1 MITRIAIRNFKMFD
15 DVEVELGARTVLIG
29 PNNSGKTSA
38 LQALALWELGL
49 RRWNEKRAGKAT
61 PEKRPGVTI
70 SRHDII
76 SLPVSSAKL
85 LWRDLHVREVSR
97 PDGRQHMANIFI
109 DITVEGVTAGRQWTC
124 GLEFYYANEESLY
137 CRPLRTGDGK
147 DPSRMPVPDEAAS
160 VRVAF
165 LQPMSGLIAN
175 EPVLEPGRVNVLL
188 GEGQTAQVLR
198 NLCYRIYVQDEDH
211 ATWDE
216 LADHMRKLF
225 GIEVLPPKY
234 IAERGEITMGYTER
248 GGPELDLASSGR
260 GCQQTLLVLAHLYAN
275 PNTVLLLDEPDAHLE
290 TLRQRQTYKL
300 ISDVAE
306 QRDSQVIAAS
316 HSEVLLNEAAEQDTL
331 VAFVGKPHRI
341 DDRGSQALKSLRE
354 IGFDQYYQAQQTG
367 WVLYLEGST
376 DLAILQALARKLDHE
391 AAEVL
396 DAPFVKYVGNLP
408 RHARDHFHGLREA
421 KTDLVGVA
429 IFDHLEGDDA
439 TDSGHS
445 SLRFEQWHRRE
456 IENYLCQQEVLM
468 RWAGLM
474 DHPWLVRGMWQ
485 VRDASAPGQVDLFA
499 PEREEAMREAIA
511 EVTAALETLGEPSP
525 WSADIKASD
534 DFLDRVFAR
543 YFEKLD
549 LPNLMRKTNYHEL
562 AALILPEEIP
572 AEVGEKLDAIVE
584 TANRAKTA

>member
-38 LQALALWELGL
+38 LQALALWELGV
-49 RRWNEKRAGKAT
+49 RRWNEKRAGSAM

-70 SRHDII
+70 SRRDII
-76 SLPVSSAKL
+76 ALPVASAKL

-97 PDGRQHMANIFI
+97 PDGKQRTANIFI

-165 LQPMSGLIAN
+165 LQPMSGLAAN
-175 EPVLEPGRVNVLL
+175 EPVLELGRVNVLL

-198 NLCYRIYVQDEDH
+198 NLCYRIHEQDEDH
-211 ATWDE
+211 ATWHE
-216 LADHMRKLF
+216 LADHMRRLF
-225 GIEVLPPKY
+225 GVELLPPKF
-234 IAERGEITMGYTER
+234 IVERGEITMGYSEH

-260 GCQQTLLVLAHLYAN
+260 GCQQTLLILAHLYAN

-290 TLRQRQTYKL
+290 MLRQRQTYKL

-306 QRDSQVIAAS
+306 QQDSQVVAAS

-354 IGFDQYYQAQQTG
+354 IGFDQYYQAEQTG
-367 WVLYLEGST
+367 
-376 DLAILQALARKLDHE
+376 QALSW
-391 AAEVL
+391 
-396 DAPFVKYVGNLP
+396 
-408 RHARDHFHGLREA
+408 
-421 KTDLVGVA
+421 
-429 IFDHLEGDDA
+429 
-439 TDSGHS
+439 SGRS
-445 SLRFEQWHRRE
+445 
-456 IENYLCQQEVLM
+456 
-468 RWAGLM
+468 
-474 DHPWLVRGMWQ
+474 
-485 VRDASAPGQVDLFA
+485 
-499 PEREEAMREAIA
+499 
-511 EVTAALETLGEPSP
+511 
-525 WSADIKASD
+525 
-534 DFLDRVFAR
+534 
-543 YFEKLD
+543 
-549 LPNLMRKTNYHEL
+549 
-562 AALILPEEIP
+562 
-572 AEVGEKLDAIVE
+572 
-584 TANRAKTA
+584 